1 VLAALQK
8 EEKMMIIRDVFVEK
22 KVWLGMLLAYPCLL
36 VLTMWKD
43 YVVTHQMPNILF
55 YATVPEIGMV
65 GSWHDKNCLIPY
77 NWAKYTFVPSAHS
90 LLHFSGFS
98 RFIRGTK
105 VAASRAYKFIMPVMH
120 RIYHAS
126 NAQLEEYCCPFQMM
140 QAISADDEER

>member
-1 VLAALQK
+1 MVDTGAVFSNKKMHMTKSALSSFQHNLPPS
-8 EEKMMIIRDVFVEK
+8 RLGGFSGFVSPLRARIWP
-22 KVWLGMLLAYPCLL
+22 VILGVRPLPVM
-36 VLTMWKD
+36 
-43 YVVTHQMPNILF
+43 H
-55 YATVPEIGMV
+55 
-65 GSWHDKNCLIPY
+65 WHDKNCLIPY